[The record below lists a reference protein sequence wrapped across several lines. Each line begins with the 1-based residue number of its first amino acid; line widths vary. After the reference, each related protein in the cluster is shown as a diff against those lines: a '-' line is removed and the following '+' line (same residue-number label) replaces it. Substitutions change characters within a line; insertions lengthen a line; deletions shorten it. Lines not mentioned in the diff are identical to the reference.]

1 MHYDCFPAC
10 SLFLCLLDAAHSP
23 SIKKQKLV
31 FSPPTYKDSLFSF
44 FCQIIVSEIYHTY
57 RTVLGAHRNSDI
69 SKKVQTP
76 CKFTDELH
84 SFCRAA
90 EDKQCWC
97 SVSSICLSVLLSD
110 CASVCL
116 LVLLMLFET
125 PDG

>member
-10 SLFLCLLDAAHSP
+10 SLFYVYWIRHIVPVLKNRSLF
-23 SIKKQKLV
+23 
-31 FSPPTYKDSLFSF
+31 FSPQHIKILSSHFFS
-44 FCQIIVSEIYHTY
+44 QIIVSEIYHTY

>member
-1 MHYDCFPAC
+1 M
-10 SLFLCLLDAAHSP
+10 DAAHSP
-23 SIKKQKLV
+23 GIKKQKLV
-31 FSPPTYKDSLFSF
+31 FSPNILKILSSHF